1 MKTRAFTLIEI
12 LLATAIFA
20 IVLLSITTV
29 FFAALRLRERTTAA
43 VDDAL
48 PLNRALGILRRD
60 LQNAMPPGGPLAGS
74 FRYGQGSGGFGG
86 SSGGTANSSSSA
98 AQTVAANSTSLLQN
112 GLDFYTTT
120 GHLGAGAP
128 WGEIQEVNY
137 DLKTPSD
144 PKAYGRDLV
153 RTVNRDLLAVA
164 AQTPETQRLVSNVQ
178 SLDFSFW
185 DGAQWRD
192 TWDTTAGDTNLP
204 LAVKVSLQLAV
215 DPSMNAGRQ
224 EPVQMVVLLDTQVIS
239 TNAASTNSTTEGM
252 E

>member
-29 FFAALRLRERTTAA
+29 FFAALRLRERTIAA
-43 VDDAL
+43 VDGGL

-74 FRYGQGSGGFGG
+74 FRYGQGAGGLGS
-86 SSGGTANSSSSA
+86 SSGGTAGSSASA

-120 GHLGAGAP
+120 GHLGPDAP

-137 DLKTPSD
+137 DLKTSSD
-144 PKAYGRDLV
+144 PNAYGKDLV
-153 RTVNRDLLAVA
+153 RTVNHDLLAVA
-164 AQTPETQRLVSNVQ
+164 AQTPETQRLVGNVQ

-185 DGAQWRD
+185 DGMQWRD

-204 LAVKVSLQLAV
+204 LAVKVSLQMAV